1 MTGIGQRNDGAGAA
15 AMTGGPARDGRPGQ
29 GARRKRSLRDYVVV
43 LWFVA
48 AIVVSLVHRWVPE
61 STWLMVHLIAL
72 GAITH
77 SIMVWSAHFTAALL
91 KTRADDDTRRRAD
104 RRLLLLALGSA
115 LVFVGVPT
123 AAWWVVVL
131 GATLVSAAV
140 LWHAVVLV
148 RDLRRA
154 LPGRFRIC
162 IRYYLSAAITV
173 PVGAGFGAALALGLD
188 DRWHANLLVA
198 HTMTM
203 LLGWVGLTVV
213 GTLVTFWPTV
223 LRTRMDD
230 RAERLAREALPI
242 LLIAIGL
249 VVAGS
254 LLGMR
259 EAAAAGI
266 VGYAVGLLWFGR
278 CLVAPLRQHAPRE
291 FAAASILAGAV
302 WACVALIMTAVHVA
316 LSDDVALATDYPFL
330 ASVWVVGFLLQLL
343 TGALSYLLPSVL
355 GGGPR
360 VVRAAARYF
369 DRWAAARLVVI
380 NGGLLLWLLPLP
392 SWAKVTVSTA
402 VLAALALFLPLMI
415 RGVRASAAE
424 RRRAAAGEPAAPAD
438 RPNALTG
445 SGVVA
450 GVAALAVALSVGF
463 GIDPAAAGLGGST
476 PPAAVAPTGK
486 TVRVEVAAHDMRYEP
501 SSVEVNPGDHVIL
514 VVTNHDD
521 RNYHDLQV
529 GGQRTPRLSTGET
542 AELDLGVV
550 GESVQ
555 GWCTVAGHRQMGMVF
570 DVVVDGEAAPAP
582 SEPTGGHDHG
592 AVTGDPDARL
602 SHIVDPVAPELMDDK
617 VKRYEFRVT
626 EVPLEVAPGVWQR
639 RWTFNGQGVGPTLR
653 GRVGDVFEITL
664 INDGTMGHSVD
675 FHAGAVAPD
684 EPMRT
689 IAPGE
694 TLIYRFTAERA
705 GVWMYHCST
714 MPMSAHI
721 AAGMH
726 GAVIIEPEE
735 GLPKVDREY
744 VLVQSEV
751 YTTDARTPEDAEE
764 VQAER
769 IATGAPD
776 RVVFNGVANQYDQ
789 QMFDARVGE
798 KVRFFVLDAGPNRAS
813 SFHIVGGQFD
823 TVYREGGYLLKDR
836 TDPFGTVGG
845 GAQALALQPAEGG
858 FVELTFTEPG
868 HYTTVSHVMSDAER
882 GAHGIVNVTE

>member
-1 MTGIGQRNDGAGAA
+1 
-15 AMTGGPARDGRPGQ
+15 
-29 GARRKRSLRDYVVV
+29 
-43 LWFVA
+43 
-48 AIVVSLVHRWVPE
+48 
-61 STWLMVHLIAL
+61 
-72 GAITH
+72 
-77 SIMVWSAHFTAALL
+77 
-91 KTRADDDTRRRAD
+91 
-104 RRLLLLALGSA
+104 
-115 LVFVGVPT
+115 
-123 AAWWVVVL
+123 
-131 GATLVSAAV
+131 
-140 LWHAVVLV
+140 
-148 RDLRRA
+148 
-154 LPGRFRIC
+154 
-162 IRYYLSAAITV
+162 
-173 PVGAGFGAALALGLD
+173 
-188 DRWHANLLVA
+188 
-198 HTMTM
+198 
-203 LLGWVGLTVV
+203 
-213 GTLVTFWPTV
+213 
-223 LRTRMDD
+223 
-230 RAERLAREALPI
+230 
-242 LLIAIGL
+242 
-249 VVAGS
+249 
-254 LLGMR
+254 
-259 EAAAAGI
+259 
-266 VGYAVGLLWFGR
+266 
-278 CLVAPLRQHAPRE
+278 
-291 FAAASILAGAV
+291 
-302 WACVALIMTAVHVA
+302 
-316 LSDDVALATDYPFL
+316 
-330 ASVWVVGFLLQLL
+330 
-343 TGALSYLLPSVL
+343 
-355 GGGPR
+355 
-360 VVRAAARYF
+360 
-369 DRWAAARLVVI
+369 
-380 NGGLLLWLLPLP
+380 
-392 SWAKVTVSTA
+392 
-402 VLAALALFLPLMI
+402 
-415 RGVRASAAE
+415 
-424 RRRAAAGEPAAPAD
+424 
-438 RPNALTG
+438 
-445 SGVVA
+445 
-450 GVAALAVALSVGF
+450 
-463 GIDPAAAGLGGST
+463 
-476 PPAAVAPTGK
+476 
-486 TVRVEVAAHDMRYEP
+486 VRVEVEAHDMRFVP
-501 SSVEVNPGDHVIL
+501 ASVEVNPGDRVVL
-514 VVTNHDD
+514 VLTNHDE

-529 GGQRTPRLSTGET
+529 GGQRTPRLKTGET

-570 DVVVDGEAAPAP
+570 DVIVDGEAAPAP
-582 SEPTGGHDHG
+582 SAGGHEHG

-602 SHIVDPVAPELMDDK
+602 SHIVDPAAPALTDDK

-626 EVPLEVAPGVWQR
+626 EVPLEVAPGVWQK
-639 RWTFNGQGVGPTLR
+639 RWTFNGQGVGPSLR

-664 INDGTMGHSVD
+664 INDGTMGHSID

-689 IAPGE
+689 IAPDE

-735 GLPKVDREY
+735 GLPEVDREY

-882 GAHGIVNVTE
+882 GAHGIVHVTD